1 MSAYSSLDVKQVMTK
16 EIESD
21 IESDTRLNF
30 LALFGFLAKK
40 ENLSIIQGLDQPTN
54 EITPLQYMLLVIW
67 RMYDVGDCVPQSH
80 FQRMKPGLITK
91 ILQLL
96 RTLLTSEDSEDFKN
110 ARIPGQIHQLMLMV
124 MSIAQREERHKMI
137 SLMEHRLAELIT
149 TQQAIE
155 LTSIIPKLVDRK
167 IDIIHLTIGR
177 EAGKPLELRSAG
189 YASNCVLMVR
199 MF

>member
-40 ENLSIIQGLDQPTN
+40 ENLSIIQGSNQPTN

-80 FQRMKPGLITK
+80 FQRMNRRRKLKYTLQKPDEPLKPGLITK

-110 ARIPGQIHQLMLMV
+110 ARIPGQIHQLM
-124 MSIAQREERHKMI
+124 
-137 SLMEHRLAELIT
+137 
-149 TQQAIE
+149 
-155 LTSIIPKLVDRK
+155 
-167 IDIIHLTIGR
+167 
-177 EAGKPLELRSAG
+177 
-189 YASNCVLMVR
+189 
-199 MF
+199 

>member
-80 FQRMKPGLITK
+80 FQRMNRRRKLKYTLQKPDEPLKPGLITK

-110 ARIPGQIHQLMLMV
+110 ARIPGQIHQLM
-124 MSIAQREERHKMI
+124 
-137 SLMEHRLAELIT
+137 
-149 TQQAIE
+149 
-155 LTSIIPKLVDRK
+155 
-167 IDIIHLTIGR
+167 
-177 EAGKPLELRSAG
+177 
-189 YASNCVLMVR
+189 
-199 MF
+199 